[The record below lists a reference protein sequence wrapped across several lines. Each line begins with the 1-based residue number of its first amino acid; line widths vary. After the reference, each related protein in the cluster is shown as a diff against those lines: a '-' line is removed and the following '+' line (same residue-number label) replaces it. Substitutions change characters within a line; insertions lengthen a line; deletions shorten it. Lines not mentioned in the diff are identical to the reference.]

1 MDIAGLSMSLSQMK
15 AAQQVSV
22 SVMKLSMDTAKDHG
36 SEMVQMIQANTRML
50 EQSVTPHLGACIDIK
65 L

>member
-15 AAQQVSV
+15 AAQQVSI
-22 SVMKLSMDTAKDHG
+22 SVMKLSMDTAKNQG
-36 SEMVQMIQANTRML
+36 SEMVQMIQSNTRML
-50 EQSVTPHLGACIDIK
+50 EQSVTPHLGASIDIR

>member
-15 AAQQVSV
+15 AAQQVSI
-22 SVMKLSMDTAKDHG
+22 SVMKLSMDTAKNQG
-36 SEMVQMIQANTRML
+36 SEMVQMIQSNTGML
-50 EQSVTPHLGACIDIK
+50 EQSVTPHLGASIDIR

>member
-22 SVMKLSMDTAKDHG
+22 SVMKLSMDTAKNHG
-36 SEMVQMIQANTRML
+36 SEMVQMIQNNTRML
-50 EQSVTPHLGACIDIK
+50 EQSVTPYLGASIDIK

>member
-22 SVMKLSMDTAKDHG
+22 SVMKLSMDTAKNHG
-36 SEMVQMIQANTRML
+36 SEMVQMIQNNTRML
-50 EQSVTPHLGACIDIK
+50 EQSVTPHLGASIDIR

>member
-1 MDIAGLSMSLSQMK
+1 MDIGGLSTSISQMK

-22 SVMKLSMDTAKDHG
+22 SVMKLSMDTAKNSS
-36 SEMVQMIQANTRML
+36 SELIQMIHNNTKLL
-50 EQSVTPHLGACIDIK
+50 ENSVTPHLGVSIDIK

>member
-15 AAQQVSV
+15 ATQQVSV
-22 SVMKLSMDTAKDHG
+22 SVMKLSMDTAKNHG
-36 SEMVQMIQANTRML
+36 SEMVQMIQNNTRML
-50 EQSVTPHLGACIDIK
+50 EQSVTPHLGASIDIK

>member
-22 SVMKLSMDTAKDHG
+22 SVMKLSMDTAKNQG
-36 SEMVQMIQANTRML
+36 SEMVQMIQSNTRML
-50 EQSVTPHLGACIDIK
+50 EQSVTPHLGASIDIR

>member
-15 AAQQVSV
+15 AAQQVSI
-22 SVMKLSMDTAKDHG
+22 SVMKLSMDTAKNQG
-36 SEMVQMIQANTRML
+36 SEMVQMIQSNTRML
-50 EQSVTPHLGACIDIK
+50 EQSVTPHLGASIDIK

>member
-15 AAQQVSV
+15 AAQQVSI
-22 SVMKLSMDTAKDHG
+22 SVMKLSMDTAKNQG
-36 SEMVQMIQANTRML
+36 SEMVQMIQSNTRML
-50 EQSVTPHLGACIDIK
+50 EQSVTPHLGTSIDIR